1 MKHRKKKTTEW
12 MMTILTLSRRNQ
24 MVRGISIRSQP
35 WCTKVIADFDE
46 IFSVCR
52 AFNPKLI
59 DKKNFSKRLCFDGD
73 KWKIL

>member
-1 MKHRKKKTTEW
+1 MYT
-12 MMTILTLSRRNQ
+12 
-24 MVRGISIRSQP
+24 GISIRSQP

-59 DKKNFSKRLCFDGD
+59 DKKYFSKRLCFDGD
-73 KWKIL
+73 K

>member
-1 MKHRKKKTTEW
+1 MKKCLDVDCRDSYGYFHGVSTT
-12 MMTILTLSRRNQ
+12 R
-24 MVRGISIRSQP
+24 
-35 WCTKVIADFDE
+35 TKVIVDFDE

>member
-1 MKHRKKKTTEW
+1 MK
-12 MMTILTLSRRNQ
+12 LSRVFVKHLIHYDNK
-24 MVRGISIRSQP
+24 MCMGISIRSQP

-52 AFNPKLI
+52 AFNFKLI
-59 DKKNFSKRLCFDGD
+59 DKKIFSKRLCFDRD